1 MTGLDGEST
10 RYSYDGNGQ
19 RTRTESSAFTTE
31 YEYDSVGNL
40 TRQRTTGRAELT
52 FEYVYDLNGGM
63 TEEVRTEK
71 GTGVKSSY
79 TYDALGRLTGFVS
92 SDGQSESYRYDA
104 AGNMLEKQRNNRKI
118 AMTYDAANRLRTM
131 ESGGKTLRY
140 AYDGSGN
147 LEIEQGLPIDVG
159 ETGYTN
165 KNRFDCQG
173 SAFFENPAP

>member
-1 MTGLDGEST
+1 M
-10 RYSYDGNGQ
+10 
-19 RTRTESSAFTTE
+19 
-31 YEYDSVGNL
+31 
-40 TRQRTTGRAELT
+40 
-52 FEYVYDLNGGM
+52 EYVYDLNGGI

-71 GTGVKSSY
+71 GTSVKSSY

-140 AYDGSGN
+140 AYDGSGTCCKRRWA
-147 LEIEQGLPIDVG
+147 
-159 ETGYTN
+159 TGCTATATT
-165 KNRFDCQG
+165 RTTG
-173 SAFFENPAP
+173 W